1 MVAPA
6 IIPAAPLYAELA
18 ATQPHSGTRDG
29 LIARQLH

>member
-18 ATQPHSGTRDG
+18 ATQLLTPEPET
-29 LIARQLH
+29 A